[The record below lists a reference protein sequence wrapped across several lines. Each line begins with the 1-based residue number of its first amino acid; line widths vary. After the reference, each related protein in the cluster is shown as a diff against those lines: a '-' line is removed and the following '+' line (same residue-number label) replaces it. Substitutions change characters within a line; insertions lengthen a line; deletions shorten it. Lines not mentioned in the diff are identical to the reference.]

1 MDSGGDTGYYTSLA
15 LDGDGHAHISY
26 QDAAKRDLRYAYQ
39 TEGAGWHFEIV
50 EDSGNTGWYTSL
62 ALDEDGYPHI
72 SYWEVDSGSLCYA
85 WQDASGWYTQAV
97 DVGGD
102 TSGGYTSLALD
113 PAGYP
118 HISYRFDHDTM
129 KHAYQDAAG
138 WHTEAVDSA
147 WGQGGLYTSLALDQD
162 GYPHISYQDPYG
174 DDLEYAYRT
183 AGGWHLEVVD
193 KAGTVGR
200 YTSLALDGSGCPHIS
215 YWDETAADLHYAT
228 GCFPPDLS
236 SSAKRAGSPH
246 AAPGDRITYTI
257 DVVNSGDK
265 PIGFA
270 LADPFPALTTYV
282 PGSAW
287 VSSGTLTVMAG
298 IGITWTGAIDAS
310 THLTA
315 TFAVTITATITQ
327 PLVIVNIATL
337 SGDPAGPHA
346 LYSTVIV
353 NGRLLYLPLIVK
365 NWRLPPTATPR
376 PTPPITPTP
385 TPHTGAR

>member
-1 MDSGGDTGYYTSLA
+1 MD
-15 LDGDGHAHISY
+15 
-26 QDAAKRDLRYAYQ
+26 DA
-39 TEGAGWHFEIV
+39 
-50 EDSGNTGWYTSL
+50 GNTGWYTSL
-62 ALDEDGYPHI
+62 ALDGDGYSRI
-72 SYWEVDSGSLCYA
+72 SYWEVDSGSLHYA
-85 WQDASGWYTQAV
+85 WQDASGWYTQTV
-97 DVGGD
+97 DISGD
-102 TSGGYTSLALD
+102 NSGGYTSLALD

-215 YWDETAADLHYAT
+215 YWDETTADLHHAM

-236 SSAKRAGSPH
+236 SSAKRASSPH
-246 AAPGDRITYTI
+246 AAPGDRITYTL
-257 DVVNSGDK
+257 DLANSGDK
-265 PIGFA
+265 PTAFT
-270 LADPFPALTTYV
+270 LTDPFPALTSYV

-287 VSSGTLTVMAG
+287 VSSGTLTVTAG

-315 TFAVTITATITQ
+315 TFAVTVAATITR

-337 SGDPAGPHA
+337 SGDLTGPHA
-346 LYSTVIV
+346 LRAAVTV
-353 NGRLLYLPLIVK
+353 NGRSFYLPLIVK
-365 NWRLPPTATPR
+365 DWGEGQYPP
-376 PTPPITPTP
+376 PTPPPRPSITPPPAQTQCD
-385 TPHTGAR
+385 PHSHPHFPIKHTSRRFWNLREVKNRPEQVFAKHPGPSYSAA